1 MKLTYRLLLMS
12 ALLFSFA
19 AKAQYSNYQYME
31 QPEEKVILPF
41 MGIKT
46 NLLYD
51 ATATFNLG
59 LEFRTGRHTSFDLPF
74 NFNPWTF
81 SNDRKWKH
89 ILVQPE
95 FRWWLR
101 ETFDGHFFGLHG
113 HYAYYN
119 ISNLPKPPFSE
130 YMNTHRFEGWLAGL
144 GVSYGYRW
152 NFNHRWALEAT
163 VGLGYAY
170 LEYDKF
176 DCGRCGELIDT
187 EVKHYIGPTKVG
199 LNLIYGIGGKPK
211 SATVIY
217 VAPPPP
223 PPPPVVVPT
232 TPYVPRFS
240 AIFITPDVEATKMR
254 QEYGSAYL
262 EFLVGRYEILPGFS
276 NNLSELQRIQN
287 DLQQVFDD
295 ADATITG
302 ITITGHASPEGT
314 YASNLTL
321 SQNRAFALKEY
332 VRQRYNL
339 DDRLFR
345 VAGAGEDWTTLA
357 KLVEEAY
364 MLPEK
369 QRVLDIINSGADFD
383 VRESRLKAL
392 AGGVPYNQIKN
403 EIYPKL
409 RRSDYVLNYTVVPFT
424 LEKGKEVLR
433 SRPSNLSLN
442 EMFLIANTYS
452 AGSDSFNEVFEIAA
466 RIFPDSDIANIN
478 AAASALERGSA
489 NIAAEYLSRVKDRDA
504 AYWNNLGYMQWLQGN
519 KDQAAESFERAGVRG
534 AANAAEL
541 SRHLQSIR

>member
-1 MKLTYRLLLMS
+1 MKLTFRLLLMS
-12 ALLFSFA
+12 VLLPSFA
-19 AKAQYSNYQYME
+19 VKAQYNNYRYQYPE
-31 QPEEKVILPF
+31 QFEDNTTLPF

-59 LEFRTGRHTSFDLPF
+59 LEFRTGWHTSLDIPV

-81 SNDRKWKH
+81 SNDKKWKH

-95 FRWWLR
+95 FRWWPR

-130 YMNTHRFEGWLAGL
+130 YMNTHRFEGWLAGV

-163 VGLGYAY
+163 VGVGYAY

-176 DCGRCGELIDT
+176 DCGRCGELLASET
-187 EVKHYIGPTKVG
+187 KHYVGPTKVG
-199 LNLIYGIGGKPK
+199 LSLIYGIGGRP
-211 SATVIY
+211 APVVY
-217 VAPPPP
+217 VAPP
-223 PPPPVVVPT
+223 PPPPVVVPPTLYEPKFSVIFT
-232 TPYVPRFS
+232 TPE
-240 AIFITPDVEATKMR
+240 VETVKTR
-254 QEYGSAYL
+254 YELGHAYL
-262 EFLVGRYEILPGFS
+262 EFVTGRSEILPAFRG
-276 NNLSELQRIQN
+276 NAAELKRIQN

-295 ADATITG
+295 PDATITG
-302 ITITGHASPEGT
+302 IVITGHASPEGT

-332 VRQRYNL
+332 VRFRYDL

-345 VAGAGEDWTTLA
+345 VVGAGEDWTTLA
-357 KLVEEAY
+357 TLVNEAY

-369 QRVLDIINSGADFD
+369 QRVLDIINGGDDFD
-383 VRESRLKAL
+383 VRENRLKAL
-392 AGGVPYNQIKN
+392 AGGVPYRQILN
-403 EIYPKL
+403 DIYPKL
-409 RRSDYVLNYTVVPFT
+409 RRSDYELNYTVVPFT
-424 LEKGKEVLR
+424 IEKGKEVLR

-466 RIFPDSDIANIN
+466 RIFPESDVANLN
-478 AAASALERGSA
+478 AAASAIERGST
-489 NIAAEYLSRVKDRDA
+489 NIAADYLSRVKDRDA
-504 AYWNNLGYMQWLQGN
+504 AYWNNLGYLQWLQGN
-519 KDQAAESFERAGVRG
+519 RDQAAESFARAGVRG

-541 SRHLQSIR
+541 SRHMQSIR